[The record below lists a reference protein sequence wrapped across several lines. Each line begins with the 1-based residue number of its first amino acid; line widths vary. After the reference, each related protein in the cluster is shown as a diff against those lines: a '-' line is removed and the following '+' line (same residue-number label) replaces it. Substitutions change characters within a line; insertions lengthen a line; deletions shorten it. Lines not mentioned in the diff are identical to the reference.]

1 MAGIYIH
8 IPFCKSRCIYCD
20 FYSSTQTEH
29 INNLIEAECTELK
42 IRADANHKV
51 IETIYFGGGTPSL
64 LKAGQL
70 SQILNTIYH
79 YYSVAED
86 AEITLE
92 ANPDDVSKDKI
103 LDYVKLGIN
112 RISLGIQSFD
122 DKILEFL
129 SRRHNASKAEQVVNE
144 IYDSGI
150 KNISIDL
157 IYGIPQMSAE
167 SWQMS
172 LKKAVHL
179 PVKHISAYHLTIEEG
194 TPLSH
199 LVKEKNIAEV
209 TEETSILHFRMLRET
224 LLNKNFEHYEVSNFS
239 LPGWKSK
246 HNSSY
251 WSGKKYIGIG
261 PSAHSFDGS
270 TRTWNTSSLFL
281 YINSINN
288 KSKHYEE
295 EHLST
300 HDIFNEY
307 LLTRLRTNIG
317 GYFDELMSIDKNL
330 FEIWHRNYLLF
341 NKNNL
346 IKEKDNNFYVA
357 ENDWIILDYILKEI
371 IV

>member
-42 IRADANHKV
+42 IRADANHEV

-122 DKILEFL
+122 DEILRFL
-129 SRRHNASKAEQVVNE
+129 SRRHNALKAEQAVIDINNA
-144 IYDSGI
+144 GI
-150 KNISIDL
+150 ENTSIDL
-157 IYGIPQMSAE
+157 IYGIPQMSVE
-167 SWQMS
+167 SWQRS
-172 LKKAVHL
+172 LEKAVDL

-199 LVKEKNIAEV
+199 LVKENNIAEV
-209 TEETSILHFRMLRET
+209 TEETSVLHFRMLREV
-224 LLNKNFEHYEVSNFS
+224 LLNKGFKHYEVSNFS
-239 LPGWKSK
+239 LPGWESK

-251 WSGKKYIGIG
+251 WCGKKYIGIG
-261 PSAHSFDGS
+261 PSAHSFDGEKRRWNIAS
-270 TRTWNTSSLFL
+270 TND
-281 YINSINN
+281 YIKNI
-288 KSKHYEE
+288 HADFFEE
-295 EHLST
+295 EKLT
-300 HDIFNEY
+300 INDRFNEY
-307 LLTRLRTNIG
+307 LLTRLRTKKGADLN
-317 GYFDELMSIDKNL
+317 ELQQIDKKI
-330 FEIWHRNYLLF
+330 FSQWEPQF
-341 NKNNL
+341 NKLVHENL
-346 IKEKDNNFYVA
+346 IKTQNSIFYIEQ
-357 ENDWIILDYILKEI
+357 ENWLMLDYIIRELF
-371 IV
+371 V